1 MTDRAG
7 PACSPRWWPEPWTR
21 RSPRNPLRA
30 IKPARLLFTLLGLA
44 AAGWSLA
51 AARVAWADADVSGP
65 ARFGFW
71 DPDSLLADSLA
82 ADSLL
87 ADSLLRAGVLT
98 DPDSLLPDSLRLDSL
113 VADSLLE
120 DSLVVADTFDL
131 AERYFPRRDSLTR
144 AREASARLLPRAQTR
159 PFARPPGSYWRQEVV
174 LDSTGDALSEYRYRA
189 RETVSGLDARVPVEA
204 DLTAYREVRRRED
217 ARATF
222 RDLADQ
228 RARRQQAGRGGFG
241 ITLDIP
247 GGDNSAFK
255 NIFGKNEVD
264 LRVNGNATVDLGFA
278 YQQNEQ
284 QEAITGQGGRLD
296 PDFGQE
302 LGLSVRGTIG
312 DKLRIDVNY
321 DTQNTFE
328 FENQVKLLYEGY
340 DDEIVRRVEAGN
352 VFLQTPSDLIQ
363 GGQRLFGIRTDLQ
376 LGGLQVTAVAS
387 QQDAESDE
395 LELSGGAQTTEFS
408 LNPADYEDNTHFF
421 VGYYFRNHWDFAH
434 ARPPNVQIQAQDGFS
449 RISQI
454 KVWISDQSVVNTNQA
469 DADDDFT
476 CAVALVDLAEPAGV
490 RRGGSVYLDSL
501 GTDAPAP
508 NPDLPDEAYTASFL
522 ADVADGNNDTRAL
535 LEGAGLRDDDY
546 AARRFRLLRPNLD
559 YSYNPVLGT
568 VSLERRMTESEVLA
582 VQYTYLDPG
591 GDAVTVGSPLDRASQ
606 GSNCNEA
613 RDRVILKLIR
623 GDNPTPQSAFWD
635 LTLRN
640 IYPLGGRSIN
650 PEDFEL
656 NVTYSLGPSPQ
667 RTFPGVSIGENQ
679 TISQVLGLDR
689 LDTDTN
695 PTPDDRFDFIDPYTI
710 DAGAGRLIFPYLE
723 PFGGRVRQALRAQA
737 PDGQNGPVPQVSF
750 QAGDLQSALTTFA
763 IDTLY
768 SLKPERAEQV
778 FPNLRQYAISGSYRS
793 AVQSS
798 YNLGFS
804 VVEGSVEVRA
814 GSQRLTEGVD
824 YQVDYIL
831 GEVNITNQSY
841 LAAGR
846 DIRISFERNQFAA
859 IGKKTLLGVRAG
871 YQVSEDAELGA
882 TWMRLSERPLADKYR
897 VGEEPI
903 SNQIYGFDARYA
915 AEPRWMTRLTD
926 ALPFVQTRAPSFFEF
941 KGEYARL
948 LPGHPETRAFE
959 QTREAIQELG
969 SNRDFAPDERR
980 GLSFV
985 DDFEGT
991 ENAFSLSTAGIWRL
1005 AAAPSGAGPAPLP
1018 DSLVTGSITDPGI
1031 PSNWR
1036 GLFTWY
1042 NLSRSLYQRFEPLQ
1056 SSRRT
1061 RATRFVRLTELF
1073 PTRDDI
1079 DEAQNVITP
1088 LDLYFDPSRRGPY
1101 NFNETIGRDEPN
1113 AFGSSDPEALQT
1125 AWGGMVQRLPDGYRD
1140 FDGRNNVE
1148 FVEMI
1153 VAVYGGRD
1161 GNDPVSDGGML
1172 YVDLGRV
1179 SEDVLPDGETN
1190 REDGLLNRPRDDG
1203 GFSPYARLP
1212 RGQQNF
1218 VVDYDDASG
1227 VTEDL
1232 GLDGLRSAP
1241 GDGDYEVT
1249 EQDQFSD
1256 FLDRIGPNGPDV
1268 YAARDAADAPD
1279 PSGDDYY
1286 HYEDDYFDD
1295 PNRFPGANRASVQE
1309 RFSRFFPATEL
1320 NSFESQ
1326 TQITRSGHA
1335 GNSREPDTENL
1346 SGATEVEVVEQFYRF
1361 EIPLDSARFSSE
1373 ATNPFFVDR
1382 LVGEDGSPTEWA
1394 LIRIP
1399 VRERETRGEFGDIAD
1414 FSLIESIRIWTD
1426 GHVRPV
1432 TIRLAEIQLVGSQWI
1447 KSDEIGGGPVRPG
1460 SPSTGATELFVAS
1473 VNNEENAARYAVP
1486 VGALVPR
1493 IRDAQGNE
1501 RQGREQS
1508 LSLRVTGFRDRDE
1521 RALSKTYDQRLDL
1534 TKYERLRMFVHG
1546 EGFQRED
1553 SMRVFVRLGT
1563 NEDEDYYEVEQPIY
1577 PFESERLDQVVEGIK
1592 ADSLWQTNVPVR
1604 DAAGGVTEIDLNS
1617 INVPLSAFNELK
1629 VERDLRL
1636 DADPSDGQPLATITE
1651 PYVRPLRDDGVPPG
1665 ARVSIVGRPSIKD
1678 VQTVV
1683 IGIRNAEG
1691 GAVVLDEVEAWFN
1704 ELRVS
1709 GYDEE
1714 AGWSAYARSTVR
1726 LADFMDVTAGVSR
1739 ETDGFGALN
1748 SALGDRTFQE
1758 SAVYDL
1764 NGRVNVDKLLPE
1776 RYGWSIPVSAQLR
1789 RSEATPRFAPRRGDI
1804 RVEELIS
1811 QVEDDEQLTGAEK
1824 DERVAEIQAST
1835 QSVSTSRSVRI
1846 PISKSGS
1853 ESAWLRYSIDALRLA
1868 YGTSLSATRSPTQRF
1883 SDQESWDAS
1892 ATYALSSIPIR
1903 TVRPFTFL
1911 GRVPLLSFVGDLP
1924 VSYLPQRFTFTTT
1937 ARRNVGASQERL
1949 DLDADGRL
1957 LDVPDIERQRF
1968 LNPVRRNQTF
1978 THTRG
1983 FDWQYKPIEFLQLT
1997 FRSDTRQ
2004 TFSTA
2009 GQNSRTDLIVRD
2021 TTGAL
2026 FGDDGFRV
2034 IADVGDFDINDDD
2047 GVDIGAPTNPV
2058 LQQLGV
2064 TDSASYAAL
2073 LQSERFLTTDID
2085 VRPAFTV
2092 LGDLV
2097 GGEREARTDDYSHDV
2112 GSTFTLPRTLFQKKW
2127 LKWVQPQPIA
2137 YNAQF
2142 NWGYRP
2148 LRGVGGEDPEEVQLA
2163 DVRTGTTLRTGVQ
2176 LRPGELFR
2184 NFGFYQALEEA
2195 QENAD
2200 AAAQARRAERNPPA
2214 RGGQT
2219 RPSPRPT
2226 PPDEGEAEGEEADEE
2241 DGGPRRPPL
2250 PNPVAIAR
2258 RTFLALTG
2266 IDDFTITYTGSS
2278 TNESIGV
2285 DDAGY
2290 SFTSGLFGVGPSS
2303 LAYRLGFEE
2312 RPDRSLNSDLV
2323 SRLDVT
2329 DQFADNHRVG
2339 ARTSVEFSRDLRV
2352 DLTWDV
2358 NWDGSERFDYT
2369 ADAETGAVNVPPAN
2383 QNGRGNA
2390 TVWAF
2395 GASYDAFL
2403 SRQEERFRADL
2414 AATPEGEPIQSDVL
2428 SNDARVADFRAA
2440 GAQTLGSFG
2449 QDDYFALP
2457 LPNWTVRYSGISRWP
2472 LFRSFAQNV
2481 TLNHGYS
2488 ATYSTNYQTN
2498 SGAFGDGDDVD
2509 TRIGEYT
2516 PPQPI
2521 VSARDPLE
2529 AQQVEL
2535 AERFQPLIGLNVSW
2549 KGGVQTDVAFSR
2561 SEALGLS
2568 AVSGRF
2574 SESNTDEITGRLT
2587 FQKTGL
2593 RLPIPFLRKK
2603 RINNQ
2608 VRFSFLFSRAVNES
2622 LTYELAADLGRRL
2635 DGLEP
2640 TPPQPTASTR
2650 FTAEP
2655 RISYTVSND
2664 VTLDVFVKYTSLES
2678 EGSQV
2683 PSSSTL
2689 NGGFSFRVSFSN

>member
-1 MTDRAG
+1 MRAF
-7 PACSPRWWPEPWTR
+7 R
-21 RSPRNPLRA
+21 
-30 IKPARLLFTLLGLA
+30 PARLLFTFLGLA

-51 AARVAWADADVSGP
+51 AARVAWAGDGVESP
-65 ARFGFW
+65 ARFGVW
-71 DPDSLLADSLA
+71 DPDSLLADSLL

-87 ADSLLRAGVLT
+87 ADSLLRASALAAL
-98 DPDSLLPDSLRLDSL
+98 DSLLPDSLRLDSL
-113 VADSLLE
+113 TADSLGL
-120 DSLVVADTFDL
+120 DSLLGDSLAQADTFDR
-131 AERYFPRRDSLTR
+131 ADRYFPRRDSLTR
-144 AREASARLLPRAQTR
+144 AGEATARLLPRGQTR
-159 PFARPPGSYWRQEVV
+159 PFARPPGSYWRQEVE
-174 LDSTGDALSEYRYRA
+174 LDSAGNALGDYRYTA

-204 DLTAYREVRRRED
+204 DLTAYRELRRQQD

-222 RDLADQ
+222 RDLAEQ
-228 RARRQQAGRGGFG
+228 RARRQNAGRGGFG

-247 GGDNSAFK
+247 GGQNSAFK

-340 DDEIVRRVEAGN
+340 DDEIIRRVEAGN

-395 LELSGGAQTTEFS
+395 LQLSGGAQTTEFS
-408 LNPADYEDNTHFF
+408 LDPADYENNAHFF
-421 VGYYFRNHWDFAH
+421 LGYYFRNHWDFAH
-434 ARPPNVQIQAQDGFS
+434 SRPPTIRPDDGFQG
-449 RISQI
+449 IDQVV
-454 KVWISDQSVVNTNQA
+454 VWISDQSVVNTTQA
-469 DADDDFT
+469 DGDAFT
-476 CAVALVDLAEPAGV
+476 CAVALVDLAEPEAV
-490 RRGGSVYLDSL
+490 RLGGSSYLAAEE
-501 GTDAPAP
+501 TQAPLP
-508 NPDLPDEAYTASFL
+508 NPEVDAYSDEFL
-522 ADVADGNNDTRAL
+522 ALVADANNDTRAL
-535 LEGAGLRDDDY
+535 LTGAGLTDDDF
-546 AARRFRLLRPNLD
+546 AARRFRRLQPELD
-559 YSYNPVLGT
+559 YRYHPALGT
-568 VSLERRMTESEVLA
+568 LSLERRLTESEVLA
-582 VQYTYLDPG
+582 VQYLYRDPAAG
-591 GDAVTVGSPLDRASQ
+591 GATVTVGSDIASASQ
-606 GSNCNEA
+606 GSNCDVA
-613 RDRVILKLIR
+613 PDRLLLKLLR
-623 GDNPTPQSAFWD
+623 GDSPTPQAASWD
-635 LTLRN
+635 LTMRN
-640 IYPLGGRSIN
+640 VYQLGGRSIN
-650 PEDFEL
+650 AEDFEL
-656 NVTYSLGPSPQ
+656 SVTYEAGTSPQ
-667 RTFPGVSIGENQ
+667 RTFPNVTIGQQQ

-689 LDTDTN
+689 LDTDEN
-695 PTPDDRFDFIDPYTI
+695 NTPDDRFDFIVPYTI
-710 DAGAGRLIFPYLE
+710 DPSAGRLYFPYLE
-723 PFGGRVRQALRAQA
+723 PFGARVEQVLRQQPA
-737 PDGQNGPVPQVSF
+737 DGDPNIPAVSF
-750 QAGDLQSALTTFA
+750 QAGDLQTALGAFA
-763 IDTLY
+763 FDTLY
-768 SLKPERAEQV
+768 SVKPERADQV
-778 FPNLRQYAISGSYRS
+778 VPTLRRYSITGSYRS

-798 YNLGFS
+798 YNLGFA

-915 AEPRWMTRLTD
+915 AEPRWMTRFTD
-926 ALPFVQTRAPSFFEF
+926 ALPLVQTRAASFFEF

-959 QTREAIQELG
+959 QTRDAIRDLG
-969 SNRDFAPDERR
+969 AGRDFAPDERR

-991 ENAFSLSTAGIWRL
+991 ENSFSLGTAGIWRL
-1005 AAAPSGAGPAPLP
+1005 AAAP
-1018 DSLVTGSITDPGI
+1018 TGSGPEDAVAQPPGDDISDP
-1031 PSNWR
+1031 SVQANWR

-1042 NLSRSLYQRFEPLQ
+1042 NLSRSLYQRFEPL
-1056 SSRRT
+1056 SASRRT

-1079 DEAQNVITP
+1079 DDAQDVVTP
-1088 LDLYFDPSRRGPY
+1088 LDLYFDPTRRGPY
-1101 NFNETIGRDEPN
+1101 NFNETIGRDEPG
-1113 AFGSSDPEALQT
+1113 AFGSSDPEALKN

-1153 VAVYGGRD
+1153 VAAYGGRE
-1161 GNDPVSDGGML
+1161 GNDNVAGDGML
-1172 YVDLGRV
+1172 YIDLGRV
-1179 SEDVLPDGETN
+1179 SEDVLPNGQTN
-1190 REDGLLNRPRDDG
+1190 REDGLRNREEG
-1203 GFSPYARLP
+1203 IGEFGPYGRFP
-1212 RGQQNF
+1212 TGQQNS
-1218 VVDYDDASG
+1218 VVDYDDATG

-1241 GDGDYEVT
+1241 GDGEYVET
-1249 EQDQFSD
+1249 ETSYFAD
-1256 FLDRIGPNGPDV
+1256 FLSRIGPAGPDV
-1268 YAARDAADAPD
+1268 YAARDDDEAPD

-1295 PNRFPGANRASVQE
+1295 PSRYPGADRATVQE

-1326 TQITRSGHA
+1326 TQIARSGHA
-1335 GNSREPDTENL
+1335 GNSREPDTESL
-1346 SGATEVEVVEQFYRF
+1346 SLATQVETQEQFYRF
-1361 EIPLDSARFSSE
+1361 AIPLDSARFSNE

-1382 LVGEDGSPTEWA
+1382 LVDRDGNPTDWA
-1394 LIRIP
+1394 LVRIP
-1399 VRERETRGEFGDIAD
+1399 VRERSTRTEFGDIAD

-1432 TIRLAEIQLVGSQWI
+1432 TIRVAEIQLVGSQWV
-1447 KSDEIGGGPVRPG
+1447 KSDQIGGVGRPRPRPDVPVGP
-1460 SPSTGATELFVAS
+1460 TELFVAS

-1493 IRDAQGNE
+1493 IRDTQGNE

-1508 LSLRVTGFRDRDE
+1508 LSLRVTSFQDRDE
-1521 RALSKTYDQRLDL
+1521 RGLLKTYDQRLDL

-1546 EGFQRED
+1546 EGFERED
-1553 SMRVFVRLGT
+1553 SVRVFVRLGT
-1563 NEDEDYYEVEQPIY
+1563 NETEDYYEIEQPIY
-1577 PFESERLDQVVEGIK
+1577 PFDSNRLSEIRDIEDTIA

-1604 DAAGGVTEIDLNS
+1604 GAGGGMTEIDLNS

-1636 DADPSDGQPLATITE
+1636 DGEPADGVPFASLTE
-1651 PYVRPLRDDGVPPG
+1651 PYVRPLTAEGVPPG
-1665 ARVSIVGRPSIKD
+1665 ARVAIVGRPSIKD

-1691 GAVVLDEVEAWFN
+1691 GQVVLDEVEAWFN

-1739 ETDGFGALN
+1739 ETDGFGSLN
-1748 SALGDRTFQE
+1748 SALGDRSFQE
-1758 SAVYDL
+1758 SAIYDL
-1764 NGRVNVDKLLPE
+1764 NGRVNADKLLPE

-1789 RSEATPRFAPRRGDI
+1789 RSEATPRFSPRRGDI

-1811 QVEDDEQLTGAEK
+1811 QVESDDQLTGAEK
-1824 DERVAEIQAST
+1824 DDRVAEIREANQT
-1835 QSVSTSRSVRI
+1835 VTTSRSIRV
-1846 PISKSGS
+1846 PLAKSGS
-1853 ESAWLRYSIDALRLA
+1853 ESAWLRYSVDALRLA
-1868 YGTSLSATRSPTQRF
+1868 YGTSASETRSPTQRF
-1883 SDQESWDAS
+1883 SDQEGWDAS
-1892 ATYALSSIPIR
+1892 ATYTLPSIPIK
-1903 TVRPFTFL
+1903 TVRPFSFL
-1911 GRVPLLSFVGDLP
+1911 GRVPLLGFVGDLP
-1924 VSYLPQRFTFTTT
+1924 VSYLPQRFSFTTS
-1937 ARRNVGASQERL
+1937 ARRNTSAAQERI

-1957 LDVPDIERQRF
+1957 ASVPDFERQRF
-1968 LNPVRRNQTF
+1968 LNPVRRSQTF
-1978 THTRG
+1978 SHDRG
-1983 FDWQYKPIEFLQLT
+1983 FDWQYKPLEFLQLT

-2004 TFSTA
+2004 TFTTA

-2026 FGDDGFRV
+2026 FGGDGGFRT
-2034 IADVGDFDINDDD
+2034 ISDVGEFDARRDSV
-2047 GVDIGAPTNPV
+2047 GVAAGAPVNPV
-2058 LQQLGV
+2058 FQQLGV
-2064 TDSASYAAL
+2064 TDSASYQDFL
-2073 LQSERFLTTDID
+2073 RTERFLATDLD
-2085 VRPAFTV
+2085 VRPAFDV

-2097 GGEREARTDDYSHDV
+2097 SGEREARTDGYSHDV
-2112 GSTFTLPRTLFQKKW
+2112 GTTLTLPRTLFQKKW
-2127 LKWVQPQPIA
+2127 LTWFQPQPIA
-2137 YNAQF
+2137 YGAQF
-2142 NWGYRP
+2142 TWAYQP
-2148 LRGVGGEDPEEVQLA
+2148 LRANNGPDPEEIQLA
-2163 DVRTGTTLRTGVQ
+2163 DVRTATTLRLGVQ

-2184 NFGFYQALEEA
+2184 NFGFYRTLEEA
-2195 QENAD
+2195 QQAAD
-2200 AAAQARRAERNPPA
+2200 AAAQARAAARAVPD
-2214 RGGQT
+2214 RGTTDRGAPGK
-2219 RPSPRPT
+2219 PSARPT
-2226 PPDEGEAEGEEADEE
+2226 PPDEEPDGDGADGDGADSEAAE
-2241 DGGPRRPPL
+2241 DDGPRRPPL
-2250 PNPVAIAR
+2250 PNPVTLAR

-2266 IDDFTITYTGSS
+2266 IDDFTVTYNGSRGNQS
-2278 TNESIGV
+2278 GGV

-2290 SFTSGLFGVGPSS
+2290 SFTSALFGTGPSS

-2312 RPDRSLNSDLV
+2312 RPDRFSLSPDIASQLTVSDQL
-2323 SRLDVT
+2323 S
-2329 DQFADNHRVG
+2329 DNHRVG

-2358 NWDGSERFDYT
+2358 NWNGRETYSYI
-2369 ADAETGAVNVPPAN
+2369 ADTTTQTIRVPPADES
-2383 QNGRGNA
+2383 GAGDA

-2403 SRQEERFRADL
+2403 DAQEARFRAD
-2414 AATPEGEPIQSDVL
+2414 AEGAPAGEPVRSDVL
-2428 SNDARVADFRAA
+2428 TADTRVADFRQA
-2440 GAQTLGSFG
+2440 GISSLGSFG
-2449 QDDYFALP
+2449 ESDYFALP

-2472 LFRSFAQNV
+2472 LFRTLAQNV

-2488 ATYSTNYQTN
+2488 ATYGVDYFTVASAL
-2498 SGAFGDGDDVD
+2498 GGGDE
-2509 TRIGEYT
+2509 IGT
-2516 PPQPI
+2516 IPVLGQQ
-2521 VSARDPLE
+2521 VLSAADPLR
-2529 AQQVEL
+2529 AQGARL
-2535 AERFQPLIGLNVSW
+2535 AQRFQPLVGLNVSW
-2549 KGGVQTDVAFSR
+2549 KGGIQTDAAFSR
-2561 SEALGLS
+2561 SKTLS
-2568 AVSGRF
+2568 LAAASGGVT
-2574 SESNTDEITGRLT
+2574 EGNTDEVTGRLT

-2593 RLPIPFLRKK
+2593 RLPIPFLQKK

-2608 VRFSFLFSRAVNES
+2608 VRFSFLVSRAVNED
-2622 LTYELAADLGRRL
+2622 LRYELASDLGSRL
-2635 DGLEP
+2635 AGQAPD
-2640 TPPQPTASTR
+2640 PPQPVASTR
-2650 FTAEP
+2650 LTAEP

-2678 EGSQV
+2678 EGSQI
-2683 PSSSTL
+2683 PNSSTL

>member
-1 MTDRAG
+1 M
-7 PACSPRWWPEPWTR
+7 
-21 RSPRNPLRA
+21 RA
-30 IKPARLLFTLLGLA
+30 IQPARLLFTLLGLA

-51 AARVAWADADVSGP
+51 AARVAWADAD
-65 ARFGFW
+65 ARGAAGFAFW

-87 ADSLLRAGVLT
+87 ADSLLADSLLRALA
-98 DPDSLLPDSLRLDSL
+98 PLAPLDSLLPDSLRPDSLAADSLLGDSL
-113 VADSLLE
+113 VA
-120 DSLVVADTFDL
+120 ADTFDL
-131 AERYFPRRDSLTR
+131 AERYFPERDSLTR
-144 AREASARLLPRAQTR
+144 ARETTAQLLPRAQTR
-159 PFARPPGSYWRQEVV
+159 PFARPPGSYWRQEIV
-174 LDSTGDALSEYRYRA
+174 LDSAGNALSEYRYRA
-189 RETVSGLDARVPVEA
+189 RETVSGLDARVPAEA
-204 DLTAYREVRRRED
+204 DLTAYRELRRRED

-222 RDLADQ
+222 RDLTGQ

-247 GGDNSAFK
+247 GGRGGAFET
-255 NIFGKNEVD
+255 IFGKNEVD

-408 LNPADYEDNTHFF
+408 LDPQDYENNAHFF
-421 VGYYFRNHWDFAH
+421 LGYYFRNHWDYAH
-434 ARPPNVQIQAQDGFS
+434 SNPPALRPDDQFGGIDEIA
-449 RISQI
+449 
-454 KVWISDQSVVNTNQA
+454 VWISDQSVANTTQSG
-469 DADDDFT
+469 DDDEFA
-476 CAVALVDLAEPAGV
+476 CAVALVDLGEPADV
-490 RRGGSVYLDSL
+490 RQGGSAYLDAF
-501 GTDAPAP
+501 GRDAPLP
-508 NPDLPDEAYTASFL
+508 NPDLPGEAYDDALLDQIANAANDTQAILTGIGL
-522 ADVADGNNDTRAL
+522 AD
-535 LEGAGLRDDDY
+535 DDF
-546 AARRFRLLRPNLD
+546 AARRFRRLQPSLD
-559 YSYNPVLGT
+559 YVYNPILGT
-568 VSLERRMTESEVLA
+568 VSLQRQLSESEVLA
-582 VQYTYLDPG
+582 VSYTYRTPAGPVVIGDPTPPS
-591 GDAVTVGSPLDRASQ
+591 DTQ
-606 GSNCNEA
+606 SNCDVDPN
-613 RDRVILKLIR
+613 RMVLKLLR
-623 GDNPTPQSAFWD
+623 GDSPTPQAAFWD

-640 IYPLGGRSIN
+640 VYQLGGRSIN
-650 PEDFEL
+650 SEDFQL
-656 NVTYSLGPSPQ
+656 TVTYQSGPTDQ
-667 RTFPGVSIGENQ
+667 RTFPGVSIGQNQ
-679 TISQVLGLDR
+679 TIDQVLGLDR
-689 LDTDTN
+689 LDSDSN
-695 PTPDDRFDFIDPYTI
+695 PNPDDRFDFIPLLF
-710 DAGAGRLIFPYLE
+710 DASSGRLTFPYLE
-723 PFGGRVRQALRAQA
+723 PFGARVRQALRERPA
-737 PDGQNGPVPQVSF
+737 DGVATAEPVSF
-750 QAGDLQSALTTFA
+750 QAGTVESALGAFA
-763 IDTLY
+763 FDTLY
-768 SLKPERAEQV
+768 ALKPERALQV
-778 FPNLRQYAISGSYRS
+778 AQNLQRYSISGSYRS

-798 YNLGFS
+798 YNLGFA

-915 AEPRWMTRLTD
+915 AEPRWMTRFTD

-959 QTREAIQELG
+959 QTREEIQSLQAG
-969 SNRDFAPDERR
+969 RDFAPDERR

-991 ENAFSLSTAGIWRL
+991 ENSFSLGTAGIWRL
-1005 AAAPSGAGPAPLP
+1005 AAAPTGAGPGNAPCEPAP
-1018 DSLVTGSITDPGI
+1018 DEPCDPDDITDRDLPT
-1031 PSNWR
+1031 NWR

-1042 NLSRSLYQRFEPLQ
+1042 NLSQSLYQRFEPLQ
-1056 SSRRT
+1056 ARDLPDAVRRVT
-1061 RATRFVRLTELF
+1061 LTELF
-1073 PTRDDI
+1073 PSRRNDRLSPS
-1079 DEAQNVITP
+1079 ENAVTP
-1088 LDLYFDPSRRGPY
+1088 LDLYFDPARRGPY
-1101 NFNETIGRDEPN
+1101 NYNATLGTGEPG
-1113 AFGSSDPEALQT
+1113 AFGADDPQALRQ

-1241 GDGDYEVT
+1241 GDGDYVET
-1249 EQDQFSD
+1249 ETGFFAD
-1256 FLDRIGPNGPDV
+1256 FLSRIGPNGPDV
-1268 YAARDAADAPD
+1268 YAARDDAEAPD
-1279 PSGDDYY
+1279 PSADDYY

-1295 PNRFPGANRASVQE
+1295 PNRYPGPARATVQE
-1309 RFSRFFPATEL
+1309 RFSRFFPSTEL

-1326 TQITRSGHA
+1326 TQIARSGHA
-1335 GNSREPDTENL
+1335 GNSREPDTESL
-1346 SGATEVEVVEQFYRF
+1346 SLATQVETQERFYRY
-1361 EIPLDSARFSSE
+1361 EIPLDSARFSNE

-1382 LVGEDGSPTEWA
+1382 LVTELADGTQVPSDWA

-1399 VRERETRGEFGDIAD
+1399 VRERETRGEFGGISD

-1426 GHVRPV
+1426 GHERPV
-1432 TIRLAEIQLVGSQWI
+1432 TIRMAEVQLVGSQWI
-1447 KSDEIGGGPVRPG
+1447 KSDQIGGGPVRPNPDMPAG
-1460 SPSTGATELFVAS
+1460 PTELFVAS

-1493 IRDAQGNE
+1493 IRNAQGEE

-1508 LSLRVTGFRDRDE
+1508 LSMRVTSFRDRDE

-1553 SMRVFVRLGT
+1553 SMRVFVRLGA
-1563 NEDEDYYEVEQPIY
+1563 NETEDYYEIEQPIY
-1577 PFESERLDQVVEGIK
+1577 PFESERLGEIRALEETVA

-1604 DAAGGVTEIDLNS
+1604 DAAGGATEIDLNS

-1636 DADPSDGQPLATITE
+1636 DGDPGGGGPLATLTE
-1651 PYVRPLRDDGVPPG
+1651 PYVRPLRDEGVPPG

-1678 VQTVV
+1678 VQTIIV
-1683 IGIRNAEG
+1683 GIRNAEG
-1691 GAVVLDEVEAWFN
+1691 GAVVLEEVEAWFN

-1739 ETDGFGALN
+1739 ETDGFGSLN
-1748 SALGDRTFQE
+1748 SALGDRSFQE
-1758 SAVYDL
+1758 SAVYDV

-1804 RVEELIS
+1804 RVEELIG
-1811 QVEDDEQLTGAEK
+1811 QVEDDDQLTGAEK
-1824 DERVAEIQAST
+1824 DARVAEIREANQT
-1835 QSVSTSRSVRI
+1835 VSTSRSVRI
-1846 PISKSGS
+1846 PVSKSGS

-2112 GSTFTLPRTLFQKKW
+2112 GSTLTLPRTLFQKKW

-2137 YNAQF
+2137 YGAQF
-2142 NWGYRP
+2142 NWTYQP
-2148 LRGVGGEDPEEVQLA
+2148 LRAVGGEDPEEIQLA
-2163 DVRTGTTLRTGVQ
+2163 NVRTATTLRTGVQ

-2184 NFGFYQALEEA
+2184 NFGFYRALEEA
-2195 QENAD
+2195 QQAAD
-2200 AAAQARRAERNPPA
+2200 ADAQSRTAGRAPGRANP
-2214 RGGQT
+2214 
-2219 RPSPRPT
+2219 RPTTRPT
-2226 PPDEGEAEGEEADEE
+2226 PPDEEGGGDGDEEAEE
-2241 DGGPRRPPL
+2241 DDGPRRPPL

-2258 RTFLALTG
+2258 RTFLAFTG
-2266 IDDFTITYTGSS
+2266 IDDFTVTYNGSRGNQS
-2278 TNESIGV
+2278 GGV

-2290 SFTSGLFGVGPSS
+2290 SFTSGLFGTGPSS

-2312 RPDRSLNSDLV
+2312 RPDRFSLDPDIA
-2323 SRLDVT
+2323 SRLTVS
-2329 DQFADNHRVG
+2329 DQLSDNHRVG
-2339 ARTSVEFSRDLRV
+2339 ARTSLEFSRDLRV

-2358 NWDGSERFDYT
+2358 NWNGRETYSYIADTT
-2369 ADAETGAVNVPPAN
+2369 AGVITTPPADES
-2383 QNGRGNA
+2383 GAGDA

-2395 GASYDAFL
+2395 GASYDTFL
-2403 SRQEERFRADL
+2403 DAQEARYRADE
-2414 AATPEGEPIQSDVL
+2414 AATPDGEPIRSDVL
-2428 SNDARVADFRAA
+2428 TDDARVSDFRGA
-2440 GAQTLGSFG
+2440 GVSSFGSFG
-2449 QDDYFALP
+2449 ESDYFALP

-2472 LFRSFAQNV
+2472 LFRTLAQNV

-2488 ATYSTNYQTN
+2488 ATYGVDYRTVASALDGQDDSATIPVLGQPVVFAEDRLRAQ
-2498 SGAFGDGDDVD
+2498 GA
-2509 TRIGEYT
+2509 R
-2516 PPQPI
+2516 
-2521 VSARDPLE
+2521 
-2529 AQQVEL
+2529 L
-2535 AERFQPLIGLNVSW
+2535 AERFQPLVGLNVSW
-2549 KGGVQTDVAFSR
+2549 KGGIQTDAAFSR
-2561 SEALGLS
+2561 SKSLS
-2568 AVSGRF
+2568 LAAASGGVN
-2574 SESNTDEITGRLT
+2574 ESRTDEITGRLT

-2593 RLPIPFLRKK
+2593 RLPIPFLARK

-2608 VRFSFLFSRAVNES
+2608 VRFSLLFSRAVNED
-2622 LTYELAADLGRRL
+2622 LRFELAQDLGRRL
-2635 DGLEP
+2635 AGQEP
-2640 TPPQPTASTR
+2640 DPPQPVASTR

-2678 EGSQV
+2678 EGSQI
-2683 PSSSTL
+2683 PNSSTL